1 MLSMADTRRQCRS
14 SFTSAVDTRS
24 SAVCQSPHSR
34 YAVRRSLSSRALT
47 YSRYAAVSVTPAH
60 PRRRSCLSD
69 GGDGLGG
76 CPDVRSASLA
86 ADEPDR
92 SAGDDRYEEEGGD
105 DRGDGKFRRAVRRR
119 RVGARRRGRM
129 QRGNVLGER
138 VDQVHDAIAVLVVPA
153 GWTLVDG
160 GGGQPVHDL
169 FAGEVRKAGT
179 YERGCASDDGG
190 GVTGSVADAVAAA
203 LVGGDDVDGW
213 RCQDEFFAGHGEF
226 RAVAIAVHAAGCD
239 NSRKGCGKFDD
250 RRPFRPVAGAGND
263 HNSCRKSRFH
273 GFALLDRTHATLRN
287 TDDLRAL
294 AHRIADAGDK

>member
-190 GVTGSVADAVAAA
+190 GVTGSVVCAVLSARN
-203 LVGGDDVDGW
+203 GRYDVDSG
-213 RCQDEFFAGHGEF
+213 RGQYDLFADHREVGMV
-226 RAVAIAVHAAGCD
+226 AVAVHAGRGDYARERGREAD
-239 NSRKGCGKFDD
+239 NRWIPRS
-250 RRPFRPVAGAGND
+250 
-263 HNSCRKSRFH
+263 
-273 GFALLDRTHATLRN
+273 
-287 TDDLRAL
+287 
-294 AHRIADAGDK
+294 IADAGHD